1 MGRCV
6 HEEVEEGSWCDHLTW
21 NREEIENCID
31 DADVTMTQVMN
42 KGKGFIIE
50 V

>member
-1 MGRCV
+1 MWADTFGGGKV
-6 HEEVEEGSWCDHLTW
+6 H
-21 NREEIENCID
+21 REEIENCID
-31 DADVTMTQVMN
+31 DTDVTMTQVMN